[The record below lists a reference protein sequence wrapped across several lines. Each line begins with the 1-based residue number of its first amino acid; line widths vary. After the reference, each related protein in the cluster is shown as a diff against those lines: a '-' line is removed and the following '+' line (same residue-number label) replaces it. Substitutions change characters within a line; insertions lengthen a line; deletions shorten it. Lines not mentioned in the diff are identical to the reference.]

1 MNVGQVR
8 KRKKDLE
15 RTRQDF
21 LNDQVHGVWVLF
33 DIGNVVWSNQGLWLG
48 GWVVRRLG
56 GLVFGRLGV
65 QEVGCFGGVGSDKL

>member
-33 DIGNVVWSNQGLWLG
+33 DIGNVGWSNQTLWLG
-48 GWVVRRLG
+48 G
-56 GLVFGRLGV
+56 
-65 QEVGCFGGVGSDKL
+65 QEVGWFGVRATGCSGGWVFRWCWQ